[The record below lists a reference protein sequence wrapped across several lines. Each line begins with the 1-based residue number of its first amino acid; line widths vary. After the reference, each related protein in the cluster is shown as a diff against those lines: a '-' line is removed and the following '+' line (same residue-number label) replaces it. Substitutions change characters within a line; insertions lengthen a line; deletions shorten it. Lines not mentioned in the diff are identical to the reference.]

1 MSPADLGA
9 GKYALF
15 IWPAY
20 GVTAL
25 AFAWMIL
32 DTLISGRRWRREAQ
46 RLEQERSSRAPAGGD
61 PNA

>member
-1 MSPADLGA
+1 VSPPDLAA

-32 DTLISGRRWRREAQ
+32 DTLIRGRRWRREVQ
-46 RLEQERSSRAPAGGD
+46 RLEQERSARDPASGG
-61 PNA
+61 PSA